1 MINGYIPAARF
12 LPFLSW
18 TDVAA
23 LPDKSNT
30 VIVLPTGAIEQH
42 GPHLPCSVD
51 SVISSGV
58 AGHALARLP
67 AAIPAYAI
75 LPGNAPAPRGFH
87 RHPARCVQ
95 RAQL

>member
-58 AGHALARLP
+58 AGHALAGGCRRRSRP
-67 AAIPAYAI
+67 TPFRRSSTVSPRSICI
-75 LPGNAPAPRGFH
+75 FPAP
-87 RHPARCVQ
+87 
-95 RAQL
+95 

>member
-67 AAIPAYAI
+67 ATISVKKYAI
-75 LPGNAPAPRGFH
+75 RQILFELLALR
-87 RHPARCVQ
+87 
-95 RAQL
+95 

>member
-42 GPHLPCSVD
+42 GPHLPCS
-51 SVISSGV
+51 
-58 AGHALARLP
+58 
-67 AAIPAYAI
+67 
-75 LPGNAPAPRGFH
+75 
-87 RHPARCVQ
+87 
-95 RAQL
+95 

>member
-12 LPFLSW
+12 PFLSW

-23 LPDKSNT
+23 LPDAIRLSSS
-30 VIVLPTGAIEQH
+30 TGAIEQH

-58 AGHALARLP
+58 AGHALAAAGDDPGLRHSADRL
-67 AAIPAYAI
+67 
-75 LPGNAPAPRGFH
+75 R
-87 RHPARCVQ
+87 
-95 RAQL
+95 

>member
-30 VIVLPTGAIEQH
+30 VIVLPLGRSNST
-42 GPHLPCSVD
+42 
-51 SVISSGV
+51 
-58 AGHALARLP
+58 AR
-67 AAIPAYAI
+67 IC
-75 LPGNAPAPRGFH
+75 
-87 RHPARCVQ
+87 PARWT
-95 RAQL
+95 A

>member
-30 VIVLPTGAIEQH
+30 VIVPTGAIEQH
-42 GPHLPCSVD
+42 GSASALLGGQRD
-51 SVISSGV
+51 IFRRG
-58 AGHALARLP
+58 GHARQ
-67 AAIPAYAI
+67 AAGDD
-75 LPGNAPAPRGFH
+75 PGL
-87 RHPARCVQ
+87 RHPADRL
-95 RAQL
+95 R

>member
-67 AAIPAYAI
+67 ATIRPTPFRRSSTVSPRSI
-75 LPGNAPAPRGFH
+75 CIFPAP
-87 RHPARCVQ
+87 
-95 RAQL
+95 

>member
-30 VIVLPTGAIEQH
+30 VIVLPGLRHSA
-42 GPHLPCSVD
+42 D
-51 SVISSGV
+51 
-58 AGHALARLP
+58 RL
-67 AAIPAYAI
+67 
-75 LPGNAPAPRGFH
+75 R
-87 RHPARCVQ
+87 
-95 RAQL
+95 

>member
-67 AAIPAYAI
+67 TPSRRSSTVSPRNICI
-75 LPGNAPAPRGFH
+75 FPAP
-87 RHPARCVQ
+87 
-95 RAQL
+95 

>member
-58 AGHALARLP
+58 AAMP
-67 AAIPAYAI
+67 S
-75 LPGNAPAPRGFH
+75 PGCRRRSRPTPSRRSSTVSPRSICIFPAP
-87 RHPARCVQ
+87 
-95 RAQL
+95 

>member
-30 VIVLPTGAIEQH
+30 VIVPHRGDRTARPASALLGGQRDIFRRG
-42 GPHLPCSVD
+42 GPCPRQA
-51 SVISSGV
+51 
-58 AGHALARLP
+58 AGDDPGLRHSADRL
-67 AAIPAYAI
+67 
-75 LPGNAPAPRGFH
+75 R
-87 RHPARCVQ
+87 
-95 RAQL
+95 

>member
-58 AGHALARLP
+58 AGHAS
-67 AAIPAYAI
+67 
-75 LPGNAPAPRGFH
+75 PGCRRRSRPTPFRQSSTVSPRSICIFPAP
-87 RHPARCVQ
+87 
-95 RAQL
+95 

>member
-42 GPHLPCSVD
+42 GRIC
-51 SVISSGV
+51 
-58 AGHALARLP
+58 
-67 AAIPAYAI
+67 
-75 LPGNAPAPRGFH
+75 
-87 RHPARCVQ
+87 PARWT
-95 RAQL
+95 A

>member
-58 AGHALARLP
+58 AGCMPSPGCRRRSRP
-67 AAIPAYAI
+67 AAIPPDR
-75 LPGNAPAPRGFH
+75 LR
-87 RHPARCVQ
+87 
-95 RAQL
+95 

>member
-58 AGHALARLP
+58 AGHALAAAGDDPGLRHSADRL
-67 AAIPAYAI
+67 
-75 LPGNAPAPRGFH
+75 R
-87 RHPARCVQ
+87 
-95 RAQL
+95 